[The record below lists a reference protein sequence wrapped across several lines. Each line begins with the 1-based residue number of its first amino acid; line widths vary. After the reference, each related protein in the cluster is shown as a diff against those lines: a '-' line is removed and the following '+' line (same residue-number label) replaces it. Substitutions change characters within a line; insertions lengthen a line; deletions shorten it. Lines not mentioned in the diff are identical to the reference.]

1 MTKNRASGLLI
12 NTILTILAAV
22 TMFPVYMALVN
33 SVKTQGQM
41 FESVMALP
49 TEFHFENYSQAFNQI
64 NLLGSTLNSVIVSL
78 VGIGGIIF
86 AAGLAGYKLSRTPG
100 RLSAFIFIM
109 FVSSMLVP
117 FHSIMISLTRVAK
130 ALGLQGTTW
139 GLGIIYIGLGVNM
152 AIFLYHGFVKSV
164 PKELEESA
172 QMDGCGEF
180 QTYFRIIFPLLL
192 PITVTI
198 GILDFLWVWND
209 FLLPLLML
217 TNVDR
222 YTLILSTNMLFGE
235 YNKEWSLILAAL
247 VLTAIPVVIIYAFC
261 QRFIMEGITEG
272 AVKG

>member
-130 ALGLQGTTW
+130 TLGLQGTTW
-139 GLGIIYIGLGVNM
+139 GLGIIYVGLGVNM

-164 PKELEESA
+164 PRELEESA

-198 GILDFLWVWND
+198 GILDFLWIWND